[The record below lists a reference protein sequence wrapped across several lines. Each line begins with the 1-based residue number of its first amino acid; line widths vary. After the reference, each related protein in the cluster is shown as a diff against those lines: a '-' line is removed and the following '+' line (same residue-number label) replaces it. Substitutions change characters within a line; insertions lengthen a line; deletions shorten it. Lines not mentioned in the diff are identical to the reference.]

1 VREEVKVK
9 KVVEQETVETQ
20 ETIRREELDI
30 ETVVRLRTELASDQT
45 TVFKPHLSANVFS

>member
-1 VREEVKVK
+1 MDEETLTFTKAFVREEVKVK

-30 ETVVRLRTELASDQT
+30 EEYD
-45 TVFKPHLSANVFS
+45 